1 MGRANVYL
9 PDELERRVKAAQI
22 PISEVCQRALLA
34 AVEAAEGAGHPFGEE
49 IGTQFERGWQAGV
62 RWTGQASHE
71 ALLTLLRDQR
81 LAEIPADMLPADLYS
96 LTQDQ
101 VLAWEAG
108 FAEAARAT
116 VRIPLPAAV
125 EAPAGLAEG
134 KAAEGKAADTKAADT
149 KAADTKAADTKAAD
163 TKAADTKA
171 ADTRAA
177 GANAVDGQA
186 TRDAAAE
193 AVPPGTGQSGQ
204 SGRPAE
210 AGQPGEAEAAAG
222 EQAGTRPTSRQAELG
237 DDSGCQ
243 IGVTLDGHRVC
254 FDPHAALRAG
264 KSPMFAVLGHAD
276 ERARLVLSVAQD
288 AAARG
293 SGVVLVDLS
302 GQLVSRAAGLGKNV
316 RIVRRPPAVPKLEDL
331 VQGAVGLG
339 GLWDT
344 VAGLSRGAG
353 IAQLLTG
360 AGDERI
366 EPGYVTVIGLSETG
380 QLGAAL
386 PAIQLL
392 GQFAARADFPRL
404 LHVDLPAGMT
414 VPAPFAARLSG
425 IVRTARQQKVAVGIS
440 AENAD
445 TVGQLTGGGA
455 LLSTAVAFATSSP
468 AEADRLR
475 NLLGVDAPILVNP
488 PGSSIR
494 PSDETWAA
502 MRDLHGRL
510 GQVRMEGW

>member
-9 PDELERRVKAAQI
+9 PDDLERRVKAAQI

-34 AVEAAEGAGHPFGEE
+34 AVEAAESGGHPFGEE
-49 IGTQFERGWQAGV
+49 IGRQFQRGWQSGL
-62 RWTGQASHE
+62 RWTEQASHE

-81 LAEIPADMLPADLYS
+81 LDEIPAEMLPADLYS
-96 LTQDQ
+96 LTQEQ
-101 VLAWEAG
+101 TLAWEAG
-108 FAEAARAT
+108 FVEAARVT
-116 VRIPLPAAV
+116 VRIPLPAAA
-125 EAPAGLAEG
+125 EAPAGSAATGSATGTPAGQDAVGDPAE
-134 KAAEGKAADTKAADT
+134 AEPIES
-149 KAADTKAADTKAAD
+149 
-163 TKAADTKA
+163 
-171 ADTRAA
+171 A
-177 GANAVDGQA
+177 GTDESE
-186 TRDAAAE
+186 AAAE
-193 AVPPGTGQSGQ
+193 VPAGPSG
-204 SGRPAE
+204 SAGRD
-210 AGQPGEAEAAAG
+210 
-222 EQAGTRPTSRQAELG
+222 ELG

-243 IGVTLDGHRVC
+243 IGMTLDGNRVC

-264 KSPMFAVLGHAD
+264 KSPVFAVLGHAD

-293 SGVVLVDLS
+293 TGVVLLDLS
-302 GQLVSRAAGLGKNV
+302 GQLASRAAGLGKNV
-316 RIVRRPPAVPKLEDL
+316 RIVRRPQASVPRLEDL

-344 VAGLSRGAG
+344 VTGLSRGVG
-353 IAQLLTG
+353 LAQVFTSS
-360 AGDERI
+360 ADERI
-366 EPGYVTVIGLSETG
+366 EPGYVTVLALAGD

-386 PAIQLL
+386 PALQIL
-392 GQFAARADFPRL
+392 GQLASKADFPRL
-404 LHVDLPAGMT
+404 LHVDLPAGIT
-414 VPAPFAARLSG
+414 VPAPFVSRLG
-425 IVRTARQQKVAVGIS
+425 RIVRTARHQNAAVGLS

-475 NLLGVDAPILVNP
+475 NLLGVDAPILLNP
-488 PGSSIR
+488 PGSSIQH
-494 PSDETWAA
+494 SDETWAV

>member
-9 PDELERRVKAAQI
+9 PDDLERRVKAAQI

-49 IGTQFERGWQAGV
+49 IGRQFQRGWQAGL
-62 RWTGQASHE
+62 RWTEQASHE
-71 ALLTLLRDQR
+71 ALLTLLRDQQ
-81 LAEIPADMLPADLYS
+81 LAEIPAEMLPADLYS
-96 LTQDQ
+96 LTQEQ
-101 VLAWEAG
+101 TLAWEAG
-108 FAEAARAT
+108 FLQAARAT
-116 VRIPLPAAV
+116 VHIPLPADGPAV
-125 EAPAGLAEG
+125 STGSPATADTGSDAEPAAEVSADGEVPPDGEVPAADEQPAAEVPAGQSRTSGES
-134 KAAEGKAADTKAADT
+134 
-149 KAADTKAADTKAAD
+149 
-163 TKAADTKA
+163 
-171 ADTRAA
+171 A
-177 GANAVDGQA
+177 G
-186 TRDAAAE
+186 RD
-193 AVPPGTGQSGQ
+193 
-204 SGRPAE
+204 
-210 AGQPGEAEAAAG
+210 
-222 EQAGTRPTSRQAELG
+222 ELG

-243 IGVTLDGHRVC
+243 IGVTLDGNRVC

-264 KSPMFAVLGHAD
+264 KSPVFAVLGHPD

-293 SGVVLVDLS
+293 TGVVLLDLS
-302 GQLVSRAAGLGKNV
+302 GELASRAAGLGKNV
-316 RIVRRPPAVPKLEDL
+316 RIVRRPQASVPRLEDL

-344 VAGLSRGAG
+344 VSGLSRGAG
-353 IAQLLTG
+353 LAQMFTG
-360 AGDERI
+360 SGDERI
-366 EPGYVTVIGLSETG
+366 EPGYVTVIGLSG
-380 QLGAAL
+380 DQLGAAL
-386 PAIQLL
+386 PALQIL
-392 GQFAARADFPRL
+392 GQLASKADFPRL
-404 LHVDLPAGMT
+404 LHVDLPAGIT
-414 VPAPFAARLSG
+414 VPAPFVSRLG
-425 IVRTARQQKVAVGIS
+425 RIMRTARHQNAAVGMS

-475 NLLGVDAPILVNP
+475 NLLGVDAPILLNP

-494 PSDETWAA
+494 HSDETWAV

>member
-9 PDELERRVKAAQI
+9 PDDLERRVKAAQI

-34 AVEAAEGAGHPFGEE
+34 AVEAAEGAGHPFGED
-49 IGTQFERGWQAGV
+49 IGRQFHRGWQAGL
-62 RWTGQASHE
+62 RWTEQASHE

-81 LAEIPADMLPADLYS
+81 LAEIPAEMLPADLYS
-96 LTQDQ
+96 LTQEQ
-101 VLAWEAG
+101 ALAWEAG
-108 FAEAARAT
+108 FSEAARAA
-116 VRIPLPAAV
+116 VRIPLPAV
-125 EAPAGLAEG
+125 TGEAPAGSSSASPPVAG
-134 KAAEGKAADTKAADT
+134 PADQAAEEG
-149 KAADTKAADTKAAD
+149 
-163 TKAADTKA
+163 
-171 ADTRAA
+171 
-177 GANAVDGQA
+177 DGS
-186 TRDAAAE
+186 AAE
-193 AVPPGTGQSGQ
+193 PNSAAERTS
-204 SGRPAE
+204 PAE
-210 AGQPGEAEAAAG
+210 PNSSAGSEPAAEVPAGSTSSSRTTGSPG
-222 EQAGTRPTSRQAELG
+222 RDELG

-243 IGVTLDGHRVC
+243 IGMTLDGNRVC

-264 KSPMFAVLGHAD
+264 KSPVFAVLGHAD

-293 SGVVLVDLS
+293 TGVVLVDLS
-302 GQLVSRAAGLGKNV
+302 GQLVSRATGLGKNV
-316 RIVRRPPAVPKLEDL
+316 RVVRRPQASVPRLEDL

-353 IAQLLTG
+353 LGQMFTG
-360 AGDERI
+360 SGEERI
-366 EPGYVTVIGLSETG
+366 EPGYVTVIGLSG
-380 QLGAAL
+380 DQLGSAL
-386 PAIQLL
+386 PAMQIL
-392 GQFAARADFPRL
+392 GQLASKADFPRL
-404 LHVDLPAGMT
+404 LHVDLPAGIT
-414 VPAPFAARLSG
+414 VPAPFVSRLG
-425 IVRTARQQKVAVGIS
+425 RIVRTARQQNAAVGLS

-445 TVGQLTGGGA
+445 TIGQLTGGGA

-475 NLLGVDAPILVNP
+475 SLLGVDAPILLNP
-488 PGSSIR
+488 PGTSIR